1 MKNSHLFASI
11 RCAARGAV
19 TALVLAS
26 LAAVNAQAQ
35 LAGGDSGAID
45 PKAIAETQR
54 LGLRSYSPYANRKFP
69 TAPLWGD
76 QHVHTEWSFD
86 AGFLATVGP
95 EDALKLARGE
105 QVLSTFGV
113 PVQLSRPLD
122 WVVMTDHS
130 DSLGLTAALRAGDPE
145 LMKDPTMKQW
155 SEGMKGNLDQI
166 VATAMGAI
174 QASAKGTMPAIAKSP
189 VLLQQNWEKYTGI
202 IERYNSPGLFT
213 ALIGYEWTPN
223 PGPGNNLHRNLVYR
237 DGKGKADKATPLTTF
252 DSVDPEVLW
261 QWMSDYE
268 RETDG
273 RILAIPHNGNL
284 SNGLMFVLET
294 YTGKPMTREY
304 AEARS
309 RWEPLYET
317 SQIKG
322 DGEAHPSLSPD
333 DEFADY
339 ETWDVGNLTLTPK
352 KEGMLQYEYTREAL
366 KNGLAMQ
373 AKLGANPF
381 KFGLVSGTDTHT
393 GLTTAEEDN
402 FFGKH
407 SGVEPSPDRW
417 KHVTLAFDQRVI
429 YGWQMAASGYTA
441 VWATDNTREAIWD
454 AMKRRE
460 VYATTGPRMM
470 VRFFGGWEFTQ
481 ADAEEREPG
490 WIGYDKGVPMGG
502 DLSRA
507 PAGEQPSFLVAAL
520 RDPIG
525 ANLDRIQIVKS
536 WLDSAGKTHEKVYDV
551 VWSGYRKP
559 GADGKLPPVGN
570 TVNVEQAVWSN
581 SIGAPELITVWE
593 DPEFDPD
600 QSAVYYARVLEIPTP
615 RWTAYDAKRFKVKMD
630 PEVPM
635 ITQERAYT
643 SPIWYTP

>member
-1 MKNSHLFASI
+1 MKNSHLFTRI

-19 TALVLAS
+19 PALVLAG

-155 SEGMKGNLDQI
+155 SEGMQGNLDQI

-268 RETDG
+268 QETDG

-284 SNGLMFVLET
+284 SNGLMFALET

-470 VRFFGGWEFTQ
+470 VRFFGGWDFTQ

-551 VWSGYRKP
+551 VWSGNRKP